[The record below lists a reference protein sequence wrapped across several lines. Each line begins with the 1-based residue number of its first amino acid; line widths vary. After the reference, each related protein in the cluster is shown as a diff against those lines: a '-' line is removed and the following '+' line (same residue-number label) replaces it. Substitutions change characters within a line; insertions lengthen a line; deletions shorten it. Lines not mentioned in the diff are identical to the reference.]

1 LLAVGFLTWLGLRL
15 LGSFVHEPPSR
26 PTSISDREL
35 PFYTIIVPLSREARS
50 VKGLVK
56 ALRTLDYPGLR

>member
-1 LLAVGFLTWLGLRL
+1 L